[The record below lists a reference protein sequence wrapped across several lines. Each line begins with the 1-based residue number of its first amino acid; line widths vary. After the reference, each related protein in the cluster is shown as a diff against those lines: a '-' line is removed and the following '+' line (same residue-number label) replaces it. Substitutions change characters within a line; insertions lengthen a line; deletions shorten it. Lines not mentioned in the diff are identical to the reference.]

1 MTNLITNSIAFLRNE
16 KGTTA
21 IEYALIAS
29 LIAVIIVT
37 SVTLV
42 GTNLNENF
50 YQKIVNAF
58 P

>member
-37 SVTLV
+37 SV